1 MHSGK
6 AESRQDASESA
17 AEYVVVL
24 AVEVVTRAA
33 ESAGENLF
41 LVPHTACDGQELR
54 GARVAVGSSNRITAS
69 YGIFSVSIDPSLAIR
84 DDLPTGAEVS
94 PTFWRRRRG
103 CRKWGETPR
112 PLANDASDVGRRL
125 QRSRILRH
133 SDRTVRQR
141 RRRPTVRLAR
151 TICANSSK
159 GPKFPGRTSV
169 ATVVGRCGPKPPRLF
184 SAATARR
191 PSPREG
197 SSQ

>member
-69 YGIFSVSIDPSLAIR
+69 YGIFSVSIDLHSPFETTCRQALKCR
-84 DDLPTGAEVS
+84 RHFGGVDGGAESGVKLHDHS
-94 PTFWRRRRG
+94 RMT
-103 CRKWGETPR
+103 
-112 PLANDASDVGRRL
+112 RL
-125 QRSRILRH
+125 
-133 SDRTVRQR
+133 T
-141 RRRPTVRLAR
+141 
-151 TICANSSK
+151 
-159 GPKFPGRTSV
+159 
-169 ATVVGRCGPKPPRLF
+169 
-184 SAATARR
+184 
-191 PSPREG
+191 
-197 SSQ
+197 